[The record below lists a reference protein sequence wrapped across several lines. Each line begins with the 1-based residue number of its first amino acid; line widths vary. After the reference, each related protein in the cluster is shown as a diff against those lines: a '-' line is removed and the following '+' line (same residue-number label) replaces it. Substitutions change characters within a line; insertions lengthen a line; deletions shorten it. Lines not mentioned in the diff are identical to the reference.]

1 MTGRATGVQSTLC
14 KHLEEHYSQR
24 YVHNQHQHDQLLARE
39 PILRWRRI
47 RMKEKERE
55 RVSVVVTRSKGLL
68 LWLHNITIKLILFLY
83 TDDEEMFCLFTI

>member
-39 PILRWRRI
+39 PILGWRRI
-47 RMKEKERE
+47 WMKEKEIE
-55 RVSVVVTRSKGLL
+55 RISVGGTRSKGLL
-68 LWLHNITIKLILFLY
+68 LWLHNITIIIILIY
-83 TDDEEMFCLFTI
+83 